1 MIKGLVLGLQFL
13 TRIPINIPVD
23 FNEKNLQK
31 TVFYFPFI
39 GMLIGGIGGFV
50 HYIFNYINSDLAAIM
65 TVIILIAL
73 TGGLHLDGL
82 TDTFDGFFSYRE
94 KEKVLEI
101 MRDSRIG
108 TFGAI
113 GLILDILLKYIII
126 VNLKENIPLILALSY
141 GNSRFVAAYL
151 MSSKRN
157 SRKDGI
163 GHMFSQSKPKK
174 YFLLGA
180 LFFII
185 IIIIINPLYLIPL
198 LANFILGEMMAKIS
212 YKKIDGFTGDV
223 YGATIEIGEIL
234 SLIIFLGGIQW
245 I

>member
-1 MIKGLVLGLQFL
+1 MR
-13 TRIPINIPVD
+13 RIY
-23 FNEKNLQK
+23 KK

-39 GMLIGGIGGFV
+39 GMLIGGIGGLV
-50 HYIFNYINSDLAAIM
+50 HYIFSYINSDLGGAIM
-65 TVIILIAL
+65 TVIILIVL

-108 TFGAI
+108 AFGTI

-126 VNLKENIPLILALSY
+126 VNLEGNIPPLILALSY
-141 GNSRFVAAYL
+141 GNSRLVVAYL

-163 GHMFSQSKPKK
+163 GHMFSQSKPKR
-174 YFLLGA
+174 YSLLGG
-180 LFFII
+180 LLYII

-198 LANFILGEMMAKIS
+198 IVNFILGEIMTKIS

-223 YGATIEIGEIL
+223 YGATIELGEIL
-234 SLIIFLGGIQW
+234 SLIIFLGGVKW